1 MIFKRKGIKEDLG
14 ALEKKKRI
22 GHIGENAAAVF
33 LSENGCRILARNYT
47 VGKNEIDIIAEDKE
61 HFIFCEV
68 KSRIQ
73 QYGVPSLYGRP
84 ASAVTKEKQQNVIA
98 AAASFAARHRNAG
111 KRFRFDV
118 IEVYLDEKETVSH
131 IHHIPNAF
139 TR

>member
-1 MIFKRKGIKEDLG
+1 MFKRKTENDC
-14 ALEKKKRI
+14 LESLSKTKRI
-22 GHIGENAAAVF
+22 GLIGEKAAAAF
-33 LSENGCRILARNYT
+33 LTENGCRILARNYT

-68 KSRIQ
+68 KARIQ
-73 QYGVPSLYGRP
+73 KYGVPSPYGRP

-118 IEVYLDEKETVSH
+118 IEVYLDENEAVSH